1 MDDNQNLNSG
11 GGDNMDPTKELYE
24 QLIQKVYKYK
34 LEEREMALDRY
45 RRADEQMDT
54 AESFILMGKN
64 AISFLKQASDSSDSI
79 ASLAKEIK
87 TIVYKEGADSSIDVN
102 FNDLDKRAIIDAVK
116 KDSGEDVDD
125 IDDVD
130 TDLTDSDAQDKYEE

>member
-1 MDDNQNLNSG
+1 
-11 GGDNMDPTKELYE
+11 
-24 QLIQKVYKYK
+24 
-34 LEEREMALDRY
+34 
-45 RRADEQMDT
+45 
-54 AESFILMGKN
+54 MGKN